1 MWKVKVLLLIM
12 LLSAGCV
19 PVSAAS
25 SPPAASSV
33 QAPST
38 QALPGASSPS
48 SPSFS
53 ASSLAAS
60 WPGAPDPRLAGLW
73 IDMSMGPQVVDLY
86 NLVATDQD
94 IARADHVSMIDL
106 LDKVKVGRKLV
117 VFKNAADAELLVPRL
132 ADKMDIIGYNL
143 EHGPTNH
150 EEEQADPVGSVQ
162 RVRRLA
168 DQYGLQVALGPDRAF
183 ALSHG
188 AAMAPY
194 VDMFVL
200 QVQRAQTEPETVREF
215 VVPLV
220 HDLLRANPNLEVS
233 VQIRT
238 EGDVKAL
245 ADLLAMLK
253 PELDGVSILTSPET
267 VPVAEALVAELR
279 APVTELPTPLPQSTP
294 AKSSAPAQAAVLET
308 PVPAMRRTG
317 AITAAVT
324 PTAAAVT
331 LPAAADETLAL
342 RTLLLL
348 AGLVGLGVIVVG
360 LLATVFIYSYQNF
373 RAR

>member
-12 LLSAGCV
+12 LLAAGCT
-19 PVSAAS
+19 PVSAAV
-25 SPPAASSV
+25 SPVAISAPPATAAPTASMPAASAASV
-33 QAPST
+33 VA
-38 QALPGASSPS
+38 ALPA
-48 SPSFS
+48 
-53 ASSLAAS
+53 
-60 WPGAPDPRLAGLW
+60 APDPRLAGLW

-86 NLVATDQD
+86 NQVATAQD
-94 IARADHVSMIDL
+94 IARADHVSMVDL
-106 LDKVKVGRKLV
+106 LDKVKVGQKLV
-117 VFKNAADAELLVPRL
+117 VFKTVADAEMLVPRL

-143 EHGPTNH
+143 EHGPTNR
-150 EEEQADPVGSVQ
+150 EEEQVDPVGSVQ
-162 RVRRLA
+162 RMRRLA
-168 DQYGLQVALGPDRAF
+168 DQYGLKLMLGPDRAF

-188 AAMAPY
+188 VAMAPY
-194 VDMFVL
+194 VDLYVL
-200 QVQRAQTEPETVREF
+200 QVQRAQTEPNTVREF

-220 HDLLRANPNLEVS
+220 HELLRANPNLEIS

-279 APVTELPTPLPQSTP
+279 APVPELPEPLPQSTP
-294 AKSSAPAQAAVLET
+294 VKGEATAQAPAAVLET
-308 PVPAMRRTG
+308 ATPATRRT
-317 AITAAVT
+317 ALATATATPAAV
-324 PTAAAVT
+324 PVVRTA
-331 LPAAADETLAL
+331 PPDDTLAL

-348 AGLVGLGVIVVG
+348 AGLVGLGVILVG